1 MWTARSPLSKRSML
15 AFASSTKVK
24 VSRTKRRCAK
34 CMLTSPR
41 ESAKSVRPPESIMLV
56 IWAPQSIADL
66 QDIWDYIAEDNPR
79 AATEL
84 VGAVRAKAEYLSRNP
99 RLGRPGRGKKLRYL
113 PVVGTPY

>member
-1 MWTARSPLSKRSML
+1 
-15 AFASSTKVK
+15 
-24 VSRTKRRCAK
+24 
-34 CMLTSPR
+34 
-41 ESAKSVRPPESIMLV
+41 MLV

-113 PVVGTPY
+113 PVVGTPYFVVYRLSKADIEIARVVHGARDWPRKSKRP